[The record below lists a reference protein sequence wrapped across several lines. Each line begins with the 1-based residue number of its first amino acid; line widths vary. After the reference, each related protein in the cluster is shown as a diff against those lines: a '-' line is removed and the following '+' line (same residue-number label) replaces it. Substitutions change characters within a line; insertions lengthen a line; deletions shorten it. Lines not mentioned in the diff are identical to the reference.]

1 MVLGELQILE
11 GIENNGRLM
20 QNLGA
25 KNNVKRVK
33 GLIKFVHISVS
44 I

>member
-1 MVLGELQILE
+1 MVLGELQIPE
-11 GIENNGRLM
+11 GIWKQWLM

-25 KNNVKRVK
+25 KNNVKKVR
-33 GLIKFVHISVS
+33 GLITFVHISVS